1 MEELAGHFERLGVES
16 TLYGPKVLGA
26 VLFLLGGIA
35 LAYLIERVARGFA
48 SRLPI
53 QEIAGVKAADALFA
67 ELVGGLSAGTVALRL
82 IRYTVIGVAVVQA
95 ARFLELDALV
105 SVMSRAAE
113 ILPTALV
120 VLAILALGVVLSN
133 RLAVVASRA
142 AERSG
147 IIAPGLAGMLLRIG
161 TLAAAVTLTLEAA
174 GFAIDLPVVVLG
186 ISLAAVL
193 ALLVVSFVVG
203 ARGLIESLL
212 AARYVEEHYV
222 EGQVLEFRGETVFVS
237 AIGEIA
243 TTIRNDSDQERI
255 IPNAIFMREAT

>member
-1 MEELAGHFERLGVES
+1 MDELAAHFENLGVEIA
-16 TLYGPKVLGA
+16 LYGPRVLGA

-35 LAYLIERVARGFA
+35 LGYLIERLVRGLA
-48 SRLPI
+48 TRLQI
-53 QEIAGVKAADALFA
+53 KEIAGVKAADT
-67 ELVGGLSAGTVALRL
+67 LVADLAGGVSAGTVALRL
-82 IRYTVIGVAVVQA
+82 VRYAVIGVAIVQA

-105 SVMSRAAE
+105 SVMARTIE
-113 ILPTALV
+113 ILPTVLV
-120 VLAILALGVVLSN
+120 VLVILTFGAVLSN
-133 RLAVVASRA
+133 RLAGVAARA

-147 IIAPGLAGMLLRIG
+147 VIAPGLASMLFRIG
-161 TLAAAVTLTLEAA
+161 TLAVAVTLTLEAA

-193 ALLVVSFVVG
+193 ALLVVSFIIG

-243 TTIRNDSDQERI
+243 TTIRNQNDQERI